1 MCKECKPSGN
11 DKIIHSHSIIQ
22 LENGYG
28 LSIVKISDCI
38 QCSAHYE
45 VAVIKFRSLEEYTI
59 VYPDY
64 TKGDIIECSDYTQVE
79 YLISLTKNLR

>member
-1 MCKECKPSGN
+1 MCKECNPSGH

-38 QCSAHYE
+38 QCSVHYE
-45 VAVIKFRSLEEYTI
+45 VAVIKFCNAEEYKI

-64 TKGDIIECSDYTQVE
+64 TNGDIVECSDYAKVE
-79 YLISLTKNLR
+79 NIINLTKTLK